1 MSDPQASD
9 RIAATTK
16 DTPAPN
22 SGNKPARVPLGE
34 LKLFT
39 PGSSFSQSPSTPPS
53 TWYSDDGVL
62 APPGSPTSFTA
73 YDAVHQA
80 HRKLAAVL
88 FGSEDMDCMTWSL
101 DNRPS

>member
-1 MSDPQASD
+1 MEFLHLQVHPLLVCADLAFVQ
-9 RIAATTK
+9 
-16 DTPAPN
+16 
-22 SGNKPARVPLGE
+22 SGIIL
-34 LKLFT
+34 T
-39 PGSSFSQSPSTPPS
+39 
-53 TWYSDDGVL
+53 DDFIV
-62 APPGSPTSFTA
+62 TA